1 VRLVSADWVVPV
13 EGAPLRDGAVAI
25 GDDGLIEAVGPASE
39 LGVGERFEESVILP
53 GFVNAHTHIEYA
65 VYAGFGD
72 GLPFGPWIGMH
83 VRRKSVLEL
92 EEMRAIARVGAW
104 ECLRSGVTTIGDC
117 SFSGA
122 AAEAAAECGLSATV
136 YLEVFGDR
144 PDAPTALPRFQ
155 ELHERIAPVLSDRI
169 RLGVSPHAPMTCTLE
184 VYEAC
189 AALGLPMQTHLAESA
204 AERAWLVEGG
214 GEWAPLGDLLVPPP
228 GETGIRLLAAHRLL
242 GPHVSAAHCV
252 QVDDEE
258 IELLAEH
265 RVGVA
270 HCPRSNGYLGCGIA
284 PVAELRAAGVDVAIA
299 TDSPAS
305 TPSLDLFE
313 EIRTAVV
320 AARARAGRPEVLSAA
335 EALESATLGGARVL
349 GLADRIGSLV
359 PGKRADL
366 AVLSLA
372 GAPVSPVEDPVVA
385 VVLGGSPDR
394 VAATLVAGEDRY
406 RRGKTEWPDSI
417 RAARSARARML
428 P

>member
-1 VRLVSADWVVPV
+1 VVPV
-13 EGAPLRDGAVAI
+13 EGTPLRDAAVAI
-25 GDDGLIEAVGPASE
+25 GDDGLIEAIGPSSE
-39 LGVGERFEESVILP
+39 LGVGERFEESVIVP

-72 GLPFGPWIGMH
+72 GLPFGPWIGTH

-122 AAEAAAECGLSATV
+122 AAEAAAESGLSAVV
-136 YLEVFGDR
+136 YLEVFGDA
-144 PDAPTALPRFQ
+144 PDAPTALPRFE
-155 ELHERIAPVLSDRI
+155 ELRERIAPVLSDRI
-169 RLGVSPHAPMTCTLE
+169 GLGVSPHAPMTCSVE

-189 AALGLPMQTHLAESA
+189 AALGLPMQTHLAESE

-228 GETGIRLLAAHRLL
+228 GETGVRLLAAHGLL

-252 QVDDEE
+252 QVDEEE
-258 IELLAEH
+258 IELLA
-265 RVGVA
+265 RYGVGVA

-284 PVAELRAAGVDVAIA
+284 PVAELRAAGVEVAIA

-320 AARARAGRPEVLSAA
+320 AARARAGRPDVLTAA
-335 EALESATLGGARVL
+335 QALESATLGGARVL
-349 GLADRIGSLV
+349 GLADEIGSLV

-372 GAPVSPVEDPVVA
+372 DAPVSPVEDPVVA

-406 RRGKTEWPDSI
+406 RRGMTEWLDSR